1 MDGGV
6 TPVLGPKVF
15 FPLVLKPLFSGG
27 QAPDAETEAIAK
39 KTFEEDAAPLFDYLE
54 KQLGD
59 REYFVGNPLTIADIS
74 VAAELVNT
82 RHAGFAPARKK
93 FPKLRAFL
101 ERMWS
106 RPTLKMLIDEET
118 PVSASAPRG
127 SPTDGSR
134 GGASRLR
141 PARDAAAVRACFVA
155 LQDFEHA
162 LDPAAPCG
170 DAIADAYLDR
180 MFSRCTTW
188 AGRVF
193 VAEVDGAVA
202 GFVCVWGRV
211 PPQEPDEPQADYAY
225 VSDLVVLA
233 RWRRRGS
240 AARCCSAPSRMR
252 ARSAWA
258 PSASA

>member
-1 MDGGV
+1 MSLVVLGGSVSPYVRKVRLFLAEKGLDYQHEQINPFAPPPGYRDLSPLGKIPAFKDGDRSLCDSSVICAYLEKRFPTPALYPSDPYDYARALWFEEFMDGGV

-59 REYFVGNPLTIADIS
+59 REYFVGNQITIADIS

-118 PVSASAPRG
+118 PVFGKRA
-127 SPTDGSR
+127 
-134 GGASRLR
+134 
-141 PARDAAAVRACFVA
+141 AR
-155 LQDFEHA
+155 
-162 LDPAAPCG
+162 
-170 DAIADAYLDR
+170 IAD
-180 MFSRCTTW
+180 
-188 AGRVF
+188 
-193 VAEVDGAVA
+193 
-202 GFVCVWGRV
+202 
-211 PPQEPDEPQADYAY
+211 
-225 VSDLVVLA
+225 
-233 RWRRRGS
+233 
-240 AARCCSAPSRMR
+240 
-252 ARSAWA
+252 
-258 PSASA
+258 